1 MSANIAFDFT
11 TEPYMHVPFSRLN
24 PRRVKPPHSD
34 VPAHQ
39 NLNDKLKLALQ
50 GPRGIAVQEMARRS
64 TPK

>member
-1 MSANIAFDFT
+1 MAANVAFDFT
-11 TEPYMHVPFSRLN
+11 TGPYMRVPFARLN
-24 PRRVKPPHSD
+24 PRRVTPPPGD